1 VPKRELRGTV
11 VADVADKT
19 VTVRVERRV
28 RHPMYKKFI
37 VRSKKF
43 LAHDEEN
50 RYKVG
55 DLVTIRECRP
65 LSRRK
70 HFEVVYDALGSGR

>member
-1 VPKRELRGTV
+1 MPKRELRGTV

-55 DLVTIRECRP
+55 DLVTIRECQP